1 MFSWLYSAILSLFL
15 PKFALALANIPC
27 AHSSMDRILDSG
39 SNDWGSTPHGRT
51 QKTVLHI
58 VGAPIFRK
66 SSCPFQPQIRDT
78 AAEHSHADSPD
89 FAQASQIVPKILCQ
103 SVFATVHLLDL
114 CEIKHTRQI
123 RVKCASFGAIITF
136 CTLLGSFDFVLYV
149 KFIIFTE
156 NFDYTHENICIRFNR
171 TVFSI

>member
-1 MFSWLYSAILSLFL
+1 
-15 PKFALALANIPC
+15 
-27 AHSSMDRILDSG
+27 MDRILDSG
-39 SNDWGSTPHGRT
+39 SNDWRPTPHGRT
-51 QKTVLHI
+51 QKKRCVTLLEHRFFVNYLAHFSPRFEI
-58 VGAPIFRK
+58 
-66 SSCPFQPQIRDT
+66 PQQNILT
-78 AAEHSHADSPD
+78 QILQISPKRHKLC
-89 FAQASQIVPKILCQ
+89 QSVPKILCQ

>member
-1 MFSWLYSAILSLFL
+1 
-15 PKFALALANIPC
+15 
-27 AHSSMDRILDSG
+27 MDRILDSG

-51 QKTVLHI
+51 QKSVLHI

-78 AAEHSHADSPD
+78 AAEYSHTDPPD
-89 FAQASQIVPKILCQ
+89 LPDNANGPTGFAPAHKLCQTAPKILRQ

-136 CTLLGSFDFVLYV
+136 CTLLGGFDFVLYV